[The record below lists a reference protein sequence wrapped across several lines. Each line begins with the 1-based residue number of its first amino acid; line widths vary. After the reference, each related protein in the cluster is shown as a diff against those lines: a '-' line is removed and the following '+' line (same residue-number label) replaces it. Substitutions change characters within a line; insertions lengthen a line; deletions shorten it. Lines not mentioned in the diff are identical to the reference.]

1 MSGLTQ
7 TLDNKL
13 LDHVNGVAAYPQPAT
28 PLKARLMTANGSAA
42 AAGTEVTG
50 GSYAAQ
56 SIAFAAAAAGAA
68 ANSAGVVYTAM
79 PAVTVVGVE
88 IWDSSGTPQRLWW
101 APLTTPKAL
110 SSGDM
115 FQFDTGALQV
125 GLT

>member
-7 TLDNKL
+7 TIDNKL
-13 LDHVNGVAAYPQPAT
+13 LDHVNGITAYAQPTT
-28 PLKARLMTANGSAA
+28 PLKARLMTANGSAT

-50 GSYAAQ
+50 GSYTAQ
-56 SIAFAAAAAGAA
+56 TVTFAAAASGAA
-68 ANSAGVVYTAM
+68 ANSAQVVYTAM
-79 PAVTVVGVE
+79 PAVTVTGVE
-88 IWDSSGTPQRLWW
+88 IWDSSGSPQRLWW

-110 SSGDM
+110 SAGDT